1 MADKDLK
8 PFTPGQERMLAFVV
22 KPMSHINTWLY
33 RLSGGRIGGRWMY
46 GAPVML
52 LSYTGRKSGKRM
64 TTPLLYIRDGRDVIT
79 VASKGGSATHPMWFL
94 NLRANPDCEVEIGRD
109 KTRMRARTA
118 TAAEKKKYWPQLV
131 KVYPDYDDYQRRS
144 PRDIPVVIL
153 TPA

>member
-1 MADKDLK
+1 MANKELK
-8 PFTPGQERMLAFVV
+8 PFTPRQERILKLVV

-33 RLSGGRIGGRWMY
+33 RVSGGKVGGRWMY

-52 LSYTGRKSGKRM
+52 LSYTGRKSGRRM

-79 VASKGGSATHPMWFL
+79 VASKGGSATHPLWYL
-94 NLRANPDCEVEIGRD
+94 NLRTNPDCEVEVGRE

-118 TAAEKKKYWPQLV
+118 TAEEKKKYWPELAR
-131 KVYPDYDDYQRRS
+131 VYPDYDDYQRRS

-153 TPA
+153 SPA